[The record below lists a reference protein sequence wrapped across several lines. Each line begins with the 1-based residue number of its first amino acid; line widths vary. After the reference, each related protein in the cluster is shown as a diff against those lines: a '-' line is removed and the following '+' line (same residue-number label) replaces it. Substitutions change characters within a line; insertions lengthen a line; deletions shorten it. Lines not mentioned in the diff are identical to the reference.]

1 MNRLFEKRQKTQNQV
16 RGELGGGGE
25 KPLPEGSGRRI
36 KGQCVWVLQ
45 GAEEQARDGE
55 LGRRGTFWPKK
66 RSRGSQGSRK
76 TEASNV
82 LLLLSPQDVSGC
94 PLGTGDIMGQETG
107 LLARAHVT
115 SWLIRAVDLV

>member
-1 MNRLFEKRQKTQNQV
+1 MCLGFT
-16 RGELGGGGE
+16 GGGGA
-25 KPLPEGSGRRI
+25 
-36 KGQCVWVLQ
+36 GQGWRVGQ
-45 GAEEQARDGE
+45 ERD
-55 LGRRGTFWPKK
+55 LLAY

-107 LLARAHVT
+107 LARAHVT